1 MVGTFKI
8 ITLAASLNENIVD
21 LDKETFNDGGSIQ
34 VENAR
39 IKCWK
44 AGGHGHQTYL
54 QVVENSCNLGVTT
67 RTFLSSLIP
76 LKWY

>member
-8 ITLAASLNENIVD
+8 ITLSSAINEGKVNLFD
-21 LDKETFNDGGSIQ
+21 DHYYDGGSIQ

-44 AGGHGHQTYL
+44 HGGHGTQTYL
-54 QVVENSCNLGVTT
+54 EVVENSCNLVFWQEILMNY
-67 RTFLSSLIP
+67 RMLI
-76 LKWY
+76 